1 MATPRKRYPKV
12 KKAKAG
18 NPDDK
23 AVKILDWVK
32 EQVKGGPVLW
42 TDRLAVVDPESGS
55 TVTRDVRK
63 LRELSLGII
72 SCNDAREWYRV
83 CRHHCPVGT
92 ILEDFNEQKWV
103 NVYEDFKALVH
114 TELTK
119 SMLTEE
125 NATKA
130 KLLLD
135 VLERRDREHWLKEQ
149 PSRKVEVTAPTDKEG
164 AKEFK
169 VAFVGI

>member
-1 MATPRKRYPKV
+1 MPRKPRPKV
-12 KKAKAG
+12 KK
-18 NPDDK
+18 DK
-23 AVKILDWVK
+23 APLDASPHILEWVR

-42 TDRLAVVDPESGS
+42 TDRVTVVDPESGS
-55 TVTRDVRK
+55 TVSRDVKR

-72 SCNDAREWYRV
+72 SCNDAREWYRI
-83 CRHHCPVGT
+83 CRHNAPVGT
-92 ILEDFNEQKWV
+92 ILDDFVEQRWV

-135 VLERRDREHWLKEQ
+135 VLERRDREHWNKDTAK
-149 PSRKVEVTAPTDKEG
+149 RVEVTAPGESG
-164 AKEFK
+164 QKEFK
-169 VAFVGI
+169 VSFVGI